1 MFPFEVGY
9 LPKAY
14 GKQHD
19 IMNVSGSVSQGE
31 NFGIVRLTNNL
42 RAIGWVLTLLS
53 LAEGFFRCKQKE
65 FRI

>member
-19 IMNVSGSVSQGE
+19 IMNVSGSVSQGADFS
-31 NFGIVRLTNNL
+31 FGRLTNNSQ
-42 RAIGWVLTLLS
+42 AIGWVLTLLG
-53 LAEGFFRCKQKE
+53 LAEGSHCCQRKDL
-65 FRI
+65 RI